1 MSRRVV
7 AFFLGGGVDVT
18 QRQKAK
24 DLQKVAACTCH
35 ALTAP
40 FR

>member
-7 AFFLGGGVDVT
+7 AFFLGGGVGVT
-18 QRQKAK
+18 PRQKAQ
-24 DLQKVAACTCH
+24 DVEKVGSCTGH